1 MSDEKKDVVPSQY
14 RDKYK
19 ATGGTCGDFI
29 ATQLSKVADDGV
41 EGLASIKAENNI
53 EADRWAT
60 FNPGMQRMNLANV
73 LRGRFLKGETIVILG
88 KQYNAKH
95 LAEDFNGTVEDSPAT
110 LAKLADYL
118 ELQDNERTVTALQKL
133 FFPPAPK
140 GPTAE
145 ERAAAK
151 EAKEKAK
158 ADAKAEREAAAA
170 EKRQAKEAE
179 KAEKVAKREADKKAR
194 EDAKAAKAAEKA
206 AKKAEPAAAAADA

>member
-1 MSDEKKDVVPSQY
+1 MTDEKKDVVPSAY

-19 ATGGTCGDFI
+19 ETGGTCGDFI
-29 ATQLSKVADDGV
+29 ATQLSKVSNDGV
-41 EGLASIKAENNI
+41 EALASIKGENSI

-73 LRGRFLKGETIVILG
+73 LRGRFLKGETITILG

-95 LAEDFNGTVEDSPAT
+95 LAEDFNGTVEDNPT
-110 LAKLADYL
+110 VLNKLASYL
-118 ELQDNERTVTALQKL
+118 DLQQNERTVAALQKL

-179 KAEKVAKREADKKAR
+179 KAEKAEKRAEEKKAR
-194 EDAKAAKAAEKA
+194 DDAKAAKAAEKA
-206 AKKAEPAAAAADA
+206 AKKADPAPAAADA